1 MVNRALIGCLCLLF
15 VPFQLVAA
23 LTASVDRNPVLTGEF
38 FNLTIRADKTIKG
51 EQPDTA
57 ALLKHFVV
65 GPTSTRSSTNMINGQ
80 VSRST
85 QWQIELM
92 ARKPGTYTINS
103 FNIGGMTS
111 TPITIRVAASADDNN
126 SADKVAFIKTSMTS
140 TSLFVQQAGVYKVQL
155 FLSQDIADGQLET
168 PKLDDANVTPLGK
181 QKENY
186 EIIEGVRHLVI
197 EREYL
202 IQPQKSGEYT
212 IKSPY
217 FKGRIRDRN
226 YRSRSISAMGEDINL
241 TIKPIPEKV
250 TGNWLPSELVTL
262 NEEWQPEEQQ
272 YQVGDPITRTITL
285 TALGIT
291 KEQLPEITIPNVSG
305 IRSYSDQSQI
315 NNTVRNGRVISQKV
329 ESFALLPQMPG
340 QYTMPEVR
348 IPWFNIVTNRIEY
361 ASLPERKITIISDPN
376 AVPAKPTELPIQ
388 SPIETTPAPHLSLTE
403 YSKLDKS
410 YWIIALSGYILW
422 LVTTI
427 IAWRL
432 YRSRKSNGQQPVRT
446 ESGTNIDNS
455 SPLGALHL
463 ALKQNNQRAFYHA
476 LIKLCK
482 YHTNSSDLTKLID
495 LIGDKTAGEQIS
507 MLQANLYAGTS
518 HTIDLALIYK
528 HIKTLKTKTN
538 KNNALA
544 SIY

>member
-1 MVNRALIGCLCLLF
+1 
-15 VPFQLVAA
+15 
-23 LTASVDRNPVLTGEF
+23 
-38 FNLTIRADKTIKG
+38 
-51 EQPDTA
+51 
-57 ALLKHFVV
+57 
-65 GPTSTRSSTNMINGQ
+65 
-80 VSRST
+80 
-85 QWQIELM
+85 M
-92 ARKPGTYTINS
+92 ARKPGTYTIDS

-140 TSLFVQQAGVYKVQL
+140 TSLFVQQAGIYKVQL

-168 PKLDDANVTPLGK
+168 PKLDDANVTSLGK

-348 IPWFNIVTNRIEY
+348 IPWFNIVTNRIEF

-388 SPIETTPAPHLSLTE
+388 SPIETTSAPHLPLTE

-432 YRSRKSNGQQPVRT
+432 YRSRKGNGQQPVRT
-446 ESGTNIDNS
+446 ESGTNIDNG

-482 YHTNSSDLTKLID
+482 YHTNSSDLTKLSD
-495 LIGDKTAGEQIS
+495 LIGDKTAEEQIS

-528 HIKTLKTKTN
+528 YIKTLKIKTN
-538 KNNALA
+538 KNNELA